1 MQDNITG
8 DGVGT
13 RAQFTHQFGIMGDLM
28 THEVL
33 GETSAQQDA
42 VLERIVGLKL
52 ARIRDRFERNHQA
65 SLEFSPELIPTIA
78 ARCTEVDSGAR
89 NIDNI
94 LSGTLMPELAE
105 HVLARMA
112 EDKPV
117 SSMSIGLDK
126 SGGFSYLVT

>member
-1 MQDNITG
+1 M
-8 DGVGT
+8 
-13 RAQFTHQFGIMGDLM
+13 
-28 THEVL
+28 
-33 GETSAQQDA
+33 
-42 VLERIVGLKL
+42 
-52 ARIRDRFERNHQA
+52 
-65 SLEFSPELIPTIA
+65 PTIA

-117 SSMSIGLDK
+117 NSMSIGLDEA
-126 SGGFSYLVT
+126 GGFSYTVA